1 MCFRRYGYNGC
12 WLLYE
17 SGVIMTETSIG
28 VIWNTKKLAKEYN
41 MSVISVSRL
50 LKALGATRMSKS
62 NGHIGSKWVY
72 EC

>member
-1 MCFRRYGYNGC
+1 MCFRRYDYNC
-12 WLLYE
+12 CQLLYE
-17 SGVIMTETSIG
+17 SGVIMTENDTR

-41 MSVISVSRL
+41 MRVISVSRL
-50 LKALGATRMSKS
+50 LKALGATRMSKG

>member
-1 MCFRRYGYNGC
+1 MAEMNTR
-12 WLLYE
+12 
-17 SGVIMTETSIG
+17 

-41 MSVISVSRL
+41 MRVISVSRL

>member
-1 MCFRRYGYNGC
+1 MNTR
-12 WLLYE
+12 
-17 SGVIMTETSIG
+17 

-41 MSVISVSRL
+41 MRVINVSML
-50 LKALGATRMSKS
+50 LKALGAIRMSKG

>member
-1 MCFRRYGYNGC
+1 
-12 WLLYE
+12 
-17 SGVIMTETSIG
+17 MTETSIG

-41 MSVISVSRL
+41 MRVISVSRL

-62 NGHIGSKWVY
+62 NGHIGSKWIY